1 MSAPAIPKPV
11 SVSELAVVN
20 LFLAL
25 PAEALADLAATAEV
39 CSFRAGDVVF
49 SEGEAGED
57 LHVVRS
63 GVLNVLRPN
72 AYPEVILETVQAG
85 ECVGELA
92 VINESE
98 RLASVVAQRD
108 SETVRIGKD
117 AIDAVLAAHPEALRQ
132 MLGDVAR
139 SLTLAKESLARQKSV
154 LEQRVRERTE
164 ELRQTNLEVVRRLA
178 QAAEWRDDQTGL
190 HITRM
195 SRLVYRLARCAG
207 LADDDAETLMHASTM
222 HDIGKIGI
230 PDRILLKPGPL
241 DAAEWEQMK
250 THTLIG
256 AQLLAGSR
264 SPTIQLAEI
273 VARTHHERWD
283 GGGYPAGLA
292 GDDIPLPARICA
304 ICDVFDALVSER
316 PYKPAWPVAVA
327 LEEIR
332 HGSGTAFDPRLVELF
347 LSDFTLSEGE

>member
-1 MSAPAIPKPV
+1 MSAPAIPQPV
-11 SVSELAVVN
+11 SVSELAVVD
-20 LFLAL
+20 LFHAL
-25 PAEALADLAATAEV
+25 PADALAELAAGAEV
-39 CSFRAGDVVF
+39 CRFRAGEVVF
-49 SEGEAGED
+49 AEGDPGDD
-57 LHVVRS
+57 LYVVRS
-63 GVLNVLRPN
+63 GALNVLRPN
-72 AYPEVILETVQAG
+72 AYPEVILETVEPG
-85 ECVGELA
+85 RSVGELA
-92 VINESE
+92 VINEAE
-98 RLASVVAQRD
+98 RLANVIAVRD
-108 SETVRIGKD
+108 TETVRIGKD
-117 AIDAVLAAHPEALRQ
+117 ALDAVLTAYPEALRQ

-139 SLTLAKESLARQKSV
+139 SLTLAKESLARQKAV

-164 ELRQTNLEVVRRLA
+164 ELRQTNLETVRRLA

-195 SRLVYRLARCAG
+195 SRLVYRLARRAG
-207 LADDDAETLMHASTM
+207 LDDDEAETLMHASTM

-250 THTLIG
+250 THTVIG

-264 SPTIQLAEI
+264 SPTIQLAEL

-283 GGGYPAGLA
+283 GAGYPAGLA
-292 GDDIPLPARICA
+292 GDDIPLAARICA

-316 PYKPAWPVAVA
+316 PYKPAWPEVAA

-332 HGSGTAFDPRLVELF
+332 RGGGTAFDPRLTELF
-347 LSDFTLSEGE
+347 VSDFILSEGD